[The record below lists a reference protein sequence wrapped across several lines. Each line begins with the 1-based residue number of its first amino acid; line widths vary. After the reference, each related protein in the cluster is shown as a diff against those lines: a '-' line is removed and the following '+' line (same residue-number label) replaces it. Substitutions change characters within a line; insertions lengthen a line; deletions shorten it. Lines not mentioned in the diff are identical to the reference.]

1 MSSPGISLEFQAL
14 GILAYLTTSM
24 LNEPVEPNMTQRE
37 LSLFI
42 ATSASS
48 PQKQKNPN
56 KQTSSAV
63 LNSNSLVD
71 PSASTLVSLYLLYTQ
86 LSSY

>member
-56 KQTSSAV
+56 KQT
-63 LNSNSLVD
+63 
-71 PSASTLVSLYLLYTQ
+71 
-86 LSSY
+86 